1 MLVTTKVLRVKT
13 EACPKPAEGKIQVKI
28 LCKLSRLGRVV
39 HGQPRVSMKFDFR
52 SESFKRKLSKIIFFY
67 KMMIGCFEKKKIIRK
82 RLLN

>member
-39 HGQPRVSMKFDFR
+39 HGKIRVSMKFDFR
-52 SESFKRKLSKIIFFY
+52 SESFKRKFSKIIFFY